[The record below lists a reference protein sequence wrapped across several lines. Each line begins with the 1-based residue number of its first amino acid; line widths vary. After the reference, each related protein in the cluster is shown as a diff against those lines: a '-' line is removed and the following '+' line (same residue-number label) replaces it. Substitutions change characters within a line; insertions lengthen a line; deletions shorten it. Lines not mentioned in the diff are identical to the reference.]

1 MLISNI
7 RNVETAALRQP
18 RLDLH
23 TDFFLLV
30 LLVSESAS
38 SRTNAK
44 PQRHGCQASPER
56 GRRSPRRESKL
67 KKTETAQRQR
77 GSVPHSRARVP
88 RNASH
93 RSICLARRR
102 IEAAAPPSAVTTTSP
117 SNIQWRWPAPSPRR
131 CPTPTRRW
139 PTRRSTR
146 TTPPPTHFQALC
158 RRPSRTRRPR
168 PFLSPRRRHHRARRG
183 RPRPPT
189 SANRRPR

>member
-44 PQRHGCQASPER
+44 PQMHGCQASPER
-56 GRRSPRRESKL
+56 GRSSSLRESKV
-67 KKTETAQRQR
+67 KKKLNSTKAGAACHTRVA
-77 GSVPHSRARVP
+77 RAP

-93 RSICLARRR
+93 RSICLVRRR
-102 IEAAAPPSAVTTTSP
+102 IEAAAPPFRGNHYQSQQHT
-117 SNIQWRWPAPSPRR
+117 IWRWPAPSPRP

-139 PTRRSTR
+139 PTPRSTR
-146 TTPPPTHFQALC
+146 TTPPPTPSRRRSRRRNSTR
-158 RRPSRTRRPR
+158 RRP
-168 PFLSPRRRHHRARRG
+168 LSSNLQ
-183 RPRPPT
+183 T
-189 SANRRPR
+189 